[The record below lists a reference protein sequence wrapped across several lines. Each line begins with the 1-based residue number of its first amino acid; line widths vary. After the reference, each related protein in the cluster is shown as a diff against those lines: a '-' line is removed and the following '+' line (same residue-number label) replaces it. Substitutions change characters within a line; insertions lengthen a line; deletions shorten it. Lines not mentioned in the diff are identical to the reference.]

1 VEENAFPD
9 RPSAVRASDADR
21 EAAVA
26 RLQIAVGEG
35 RIDLDEFAQ
44 RADAAYAAVTAAELG
59 VLLEDLPTTTSP
71 SAEIIGTRRP
81 EELRSVFGD
90 VEVIV
95 SEGVDAE
102 LDGWTLVGDRTT
114 ELAPVPR
121 LAGTPRVVVQARTVF
136 GDLRLR
142 SLAPGNS
149 PSRSLRRRCD
159 SAALTLPF

>member
-1 VEENAFPD
+1 MRVAAASAACPGWLPSAPAYENAFPD
-9 RPSAVRASDADR
+9 RPSDVRASDADR
-21 EAAVA
+21 V
-26 RLQIAVGEG
+26 
-35 RIDLDEFAQ
+35 
-44 RADAAYAAVTAAELG
+44 ELH
-59 VLLEDLPTTTSP
+59 LST
-71 SAEIIGTRRP
+71 
-81 EELRSVFGD
+81 VFGD

-121 LAGTPRVVVQARTVF
+121 LARTPRVVVHARTVF

>member
-1 VEENAFPD
+1 M
-9 RPSAVRASDADR
+9 
-21 EAAVA
+21 
-26 RLQIAVGEG
+26 
-35 RIDLDEFAQ
+35 
-44 RADAAYAAVTAAELG
+44 TAAELG

-114 ELAPVPR
+114 ELAPLPR

-149 PSRSLRRRCD
+149 PSRYPRRCD

>member
-59 VLLEDLPTTTSP
+59 VLLTTTSP

>member
-1 VEENAFPD
+1 MEENAFPD
-9 RPSAVRASDADR
+9 RPSDVRASDADR
-21 EAAVA
+21 EAVA
-26 RLQIAVGEG
+26 RLQIAVGAG

-59 VLLEDLPTTTSP
+59 VLLGDLPTTTSP
-71 SAEIIGTRRP
+71 SAEIIGTRRL
-81 EELRSVFGD
+81 EKLRSVFGD
-90 VEVIV
+90 VIV
-95 SEGVDAE
+95 FEGVDAE

-142 SLAPGNS
+142 SLAPGDS
-149 PSRSLRRRCD
+149 PSRWG
-159 SAALTLPF
+159 APPPFPPPPP

>member
-71 SAEIIGTRRP
+71 SAEIIGTRR
-81 EELRSVFGD
+81 L
-90 VEVIV
+90 
-95 SEGVDAE
+95 DA
-102 LDGWTLVGDRTT
+102 
-114 ELAPVPR
+114 
-121 LAGTPRVVVQARTVF
+121 
-136 GDLRLR
+136 
-142 SLAPGNS
+142 
-149 PSRSLRRRCD
+149 RRRPHDRARAGAASGGDAGGRRPGQD
-159 SAALTLPF
+159 SVRRSAPARPGAGELTEPLPPPPL